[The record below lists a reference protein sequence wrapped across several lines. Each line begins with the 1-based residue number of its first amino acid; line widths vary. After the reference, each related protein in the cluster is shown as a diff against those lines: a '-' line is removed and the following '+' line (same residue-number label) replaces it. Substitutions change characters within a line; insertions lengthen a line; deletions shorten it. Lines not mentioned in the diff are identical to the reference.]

1 MFVYVQ
7 VKQYLCTLMK
17 NRSLLLVVSIIM
29 LSTVACNRGYNKVLK
44 NPDPKYRLDKAY
56 EYYNQG
62 KYEKA
67 QPLFEEHL
75 TLNKGIKNSEEV
87 LFLYAY
93 CYYYMKDY
101 PLAAFYFRNFTTSYP
116 RSEKVEEAAYM
127 MAVCYEKE
135 SPRESLDQTNTQK
148 AIQQYQSFA
157 NRYPN
162 SVKIQD
168 ANEAIDRL
176 RAKITSKA
184 YKSAYLYYKI
194 KEYKAAAVALK
205 ALLKDYP
212 GIENQDKIQ
221 YYIVKSNKLYADNST
236 SSKKHER
243 YEETAKECT
252 LFREKYQNS
261 SYLNEVNDIYLKS
274 VQQLKIY
281 KDYEH
286 TGKKDGR
293 N

>member
-1 MFVYVQ
+1 
-7 VKQYLCTLMK
+7 MK
-17 NRSLLLVVSIIM
+17 KRILFIFLSAVLLGM
-29 LSTVACNRGYNKVLK
+29 TACNKSFNKVMK
-44 NPDPKYRLDKAY
+44 NPDPKFRLEKAY

-93 CYYYMKDY
+93 CYYYLKDY
-101 PLAAFYFRNFTTSYP
+101 TLGAFYFRNFMTSYP

-135 SPRESLDQTNTQK
+135 SPRESLDQTNTVK
-148 AIQQYQSFA
+148 AIDQYQSFA
-157 NRYPN
+157 NRFPN
-162 SVKIQD
+162 SAKIHD

-176 RAKITSKA
+176 RAKIEGKA

-194 KEYKAAAVALK
+194 KEYKAATVALK

-221 YYIVKSNKLYADNST
+221 YYIVKSNKYYADNSA
-236 SSKKHER
+236 SSKKYER

-252 LFREKYQNS
+252 TFREKYQGS
-261 SYLNEVNDIYLKS
+261 QYLTEVNDIYLKS
-274 VQQLKIY
+274 VAQLKIY

-286 TGKKDGR
+286 TRKKDGR
-293 N
+293 D